1 MRCPATCVHRV
12 PGSWRFE
19 CARGRGKPA
28 VFFNLSRS
36 PQQLSIKVVAW
47 KSLQLLY
54 SNQISSWK
62 LWHLQKEIA
71 LPTLS
76 WLNENDCF
84 QLAYLDFG
92 CHKMLFDTH
101 PHGCPKLPEGMVI
114 ASTNT
119 TMGPAPAP
127 GTGPLDA
134 RWPQWQHFGQ
144 QRECLPPVGFCGR
157 LAGNIFRGVWGNK
170 QKQANISPL
179 CSNHFCKW
187 FWSGFW
193 VPKHL
198 LTGYL
203 EH

>member
-1 MRCPATCVHRV
+1 MSSHMCPPCA

-19 CARGRGKPA
+19 CARGREKPA
-28 VFFNLSRS
+28 FLFKLSRR

-84 QLAYLDFG
+84 QFAYLDFG
-92 CHKMLFDTH
+92 CHKMLEIH
-101 PHGCPKLPEGMVI
+101 IHGCPTLQKGMVI
-114 ASTNT
+114 ASTNST
-119 TMGPAPAP
+119 LGPAPAP

-134 RWPQWQHFGQ
+134 RWPQWQHFEQ

-157 LAGNIFRGVWGNK
+157 LGG
-170 QKQANISPL
+170 
-179 CSNHFCKW
+179 
-187 FWSGFW
+187 
-193 VPKHL
+193 
-198 LTGYL
+198 
-203 EH
+203 